1 MKAFRLT
8 PPALSERQV
17 TLSCLD
23 LLNLRGWWAVRC
35 LAGRFWTMDKKR
47 VVTGAPAGT
56 PDYFCGHA
64 LYPGFF
70 LEMKRPVGG
79 VLRRMQVFQIRAIEQ
94 GFRIPCL
101 VTRSPKVLKEFL
113 DRHEKK

>member
-1 MKAFRLT
+1 
-8 PPALSERQV
+8 
-17 TLSCLD
+17 
-23 LLNLRGWWAVRC
+23 
-35 LAGRFWTMDKKR
+35 
-47 VVTGAPAGT
+47 
-56 PDYFCGHA
+56 
-64 LYPGFF
+64 
-70 LEMKRPVGG
+70 MKRPVGG